1 MITLCS
7 VACRVRLLVTLW
19 TVAHQAPL
27 SMGISR
33 QEQWAWV
40 SRPLPGD
47 LPSPGIEPTS
57 LMSLALAGRFFTT
70 STTWEAPDNINA
82 CIKHAYMKAYLE
94 KLKKE
99 KKFSWSIYYTNCCTM
114 KWQQLS
120 QFCQRKE
127 SYREDLAWSH
137 LESIWLLAFELKALC
152 TSRQYSFHCWL
163 PSFFFFLSSSLIFFL
178 SLATLTLF
186 TWCHLLFHLLYL
198 LEATLQIC
206 VMCMFWYVCTLAEC
220 VLFCIHAFFISLMLF
235 LAFLIKHYIF
245 KDSSIW
251 AFLCMSFLSLL
262 ISLLQAISLMC
273 IHHILVILYP
283 RHGKLVFFQCPA
295 IVNDSVGS
303 MNIFIVI

>member
-33 QEQWAWV
+33 QQQWAWV

-163 PSFFFFLSSSLIFFL
+163 PSFFFFFIIQSY
-178 SLATLTLF
+178 LF
-186 TWCHLLFHLLYL
+186 SFSCHPHFVYL
-198 LEATLQIC
+198 
-206 VMCMFWYVCTLAEC
+206 
-220 VLFCIHAFFISLMLF
+220 
-235 LAFLIKHYIF
+235 
-245 KDSSIW
+245 
-251 AFLCMSFLSLL
+251 MSFAVPSPLSPGSNPSNLCDVYVL
-262 ISLLQAISLMC
+262 VCVYSCRMCIILYTCVFYFLNAISC
-273 IHHILVILYP
+273 
-283 RHGKLVFFQCPA
+283 FF
-295 IVNDSVGS
+295 D
-303 MNIFIVI
+303 